1 MNKTLEKGFSLVE
14 LLVVVAII
22 GVLAGVGIVG
32 YQSYT
37 ESAKEKVAEANYNS
51 VVRFIETELTLLNN
65 GVQDKSGALF
75 AINAVETVTSSTYS
89 SCGTTAFNRGNSTN
103 GTIQK
108 LKGAVAC
115 HFGTQDGGLKF
126 KNPFKSSQ
134 TNAVVGTDDNSV
146 GPVALYQKGTIIIR
160 QSQNTENGITSAG
173 QVAAETATSG
183 KITVTYVGKNE
194 TTAPALTAQ
203 TTANGYKHKHLE
215 LK

>member
-1 MNKTLEKGFSLVE
+1 MKKTLQKGFSLVE

-75 AINAVETVTSSTYS
+75 HVTPAATYT
-89 SCGTTAFNRGNSTN
+89 SCGSTAFTRGSATS
-103 GTIQK
+103 GTVAG
-108 LKGAVAC
+108 LKGGIAC

-126 KNPFKSSQ
+126 KNPFKSST
-134 TNAVVGTDDNSV
+134 TNAVIAVDGTGTGDAAN
-146 GPVALYQKGTIIIR
+146 YQKGSIIIR
-160 QSQNTENGITSAG
+160 QSQPGENGIAASGSA
-173 QVAAETATSG
+173 AADTATSG
-183 KITVTYVGKNE
+183 KLTIVYVGQNE
-194 TTAPALTAQ
+194 TAVPSSITG
-203 TTANGYKHKHLE
+203 NGYKSKDLE

>member
-1 MNKTLEKGFSLVE
+1 MNKKLEKGFSLVE

-75 AINAVETVTSSTYS
+75 AVAPASTYS
-89 SCGTTAFNRGNSTN
+89 SCGSTAFTRGTSTVA
-103 GTIQK
+103 Q
-108 LKGAVAC
+108 LKGAIAC

-126 KNPFKSSQ
+126 KNPFKSSS
-134 TNAVVGTDDNSV
+134 TNAVIAISGNGTGAIGN
-146 GPVALYQKGTIIIR
+146 YQKGSIIIR
-160 QSQNTENGITSAG
+160 QSQNGENGITSSG
-173 QVAAETATSG
+173 GVAADTATSG

-194 TTAPALTAQ
+194 SGSVPALSAQ
-203 TTANGYKHKHLE
+203 STANGYKTKDLE

>member
-1 MNKTLEKGFSLVE
+1 MKKRLQKGFSLVE

-75 AINAVETVTSSTYS
+75 HVTPAATYT
-89 SCGTTAFNRGNSTN
+89 SCGSTAFTRGNATS
-103 GTIQK
+103 GTVAG
-108 LKGAVAC
+108 LKGGIAC

-126 KNPFKSSQ
+126 KNPFKSST
-134 TNAVVGTDDNSV
+134 TNAVVAVDGAGLGD
-146 GPVALYQKGTIIIR
+146 AAIYQKGAIIIR
-160 QSQNTENGITSAG
+160 TSQAGENGNPATP
-173 QVAAETATSG
+173 AATEGTTAG
-183 KITVTYVGKNE
+183 KITVVYVGKNE
-194 TTAPALTAQ
+194 TAVPTLANQ
-203 TTANGYKHKHLE
+203 STANGYKTKDLE